1 MLYCIVGSL
10 HVSYFFSLVRII
22 IIGTTSASKMTS
34 STFSIFAEPLQIS
47 NGISDRITL
56 S

>member
-1 MLYCIVGSL
+1 MLYYIAGFL
-10 HVSYFFSLVRII
+10 HVSYFFSWVQIVI
-22 IIGTTSASKMTS
+22 TETKPASKMTT

-47 NGISDRITL
+47 DGASNRDTL